1 MQRSLLLSLILFGVS
16 ISLSAQSLFV
26 PADISPGDLL
36 GRQAALL
43 QHLQDIP
50 AYAES
55 ELVTVNLDALQQSSA
70 LIYVPS
76 VGEIAM
82 ARTRTQ
88 ANLREDVY
96 SYTWYG
102 SEQGSSASAILVV
115 RNDDVTGTIR
125 ANGQLYF
132 VRPLTDGLHAIA
144 RMDESGFVDH
154 DAGFSDVED
163 ASADFYET
171 HDVNSMLEA
180 SEPGVLGGIVIYLIV
195 AYTPIAASEVGDIDA
210 LILLAVAETNTSY
223 ANSNIE
229 PRVAL
234 THKFGLT
241 QNESGSFSTDLSRL
255 INTSDGWYDEI
266 HPLRDAHGGDVGLM
280 ITRDYGGSCGLA
292 SSILAPND
300 ALAFAAASQSC
311 ATGYYTFGHEI
322 GHLQGARHN
331 PEADGSTFPF
341 AYGHGKYYQAGS
353 WRTVMSYNCPGGC
366 TRVTQFSNPDVNYQ
380 GQPTGDVSTRDNARV
395 LDETAAYIADFR
407 PDPIPVELI
416 SFEGFLDNQLVRLS
430 WATSSETNNAGFEV
444 QRAVADG
451 WAVLGFVPGHGTTT
465 EEHTYAFTDVGLST
479 PAGSAIY
486 RLKQVDFDGAFEYS
500 GQVEVALGVPDAFAL
515 AAAYPNPFNPSTTIG
530 FSLPAAADVTIEVVD
545 VLGRQIALLV
555 QSSMDA
561 GYHTATWQAGNTPSG
576 TYIVRMTANG
586 QSSFR
591 HLTLLR

>member
-1 MQRSLLLSLILFGVS
+1 M
-16 ISLSAQSLFV
+16 
-26 PADISPGDLL
+26 
-36 GRQAALL
+36 
-43 QHLQDIP
+43 
-50 AYAES
+50 
-55 ELVTVNLDALQQSSA
+55 TVNLDALQQSSA

-76 VGEIAM
+76 VGEIPM

-125 ANGQLYF
+125 ASGQLYF

-300 ALAFAAASQSC
+300 ALGLCRRIAIVCDRLLYVWSC
-311 ATGYYTFGHEI
+311 DW
-322 GHLQGARHN
+322 
-331 PEADGSTFPF
+331 PS
-341 AYGHGKYYQAGS
+341 
-353 WRTVMSYNCPGGC
+353 PGG
-366 TRVTQFSNPDVNYQ
+366 
-380 GQPTGDVSTRDNARV
+380 
-395 LDETAAYIADFR
+395 TA
-407 PDPIPVELI
+407 
-416 SFEGFLDNQLVRLS
+416 
-430 WATSSETNNAGFEV
+430 
-444 QRAVADG
+444 
-451 WAVLGFVPGHGTTT
+451 
-465 EEHTYAFTDVGLST
+465 
-479 PAGSAIY
+479 
-486 RLKQVDFDGAFEYS
+486 
-500 GQVEVALGVPDAFAL
+500 
-515 AAAYPNPFNPSTTIG
+515 
-530 FSLPAAADVTIEVVD
+530 
-545 VLGRQIALLV
+545 
-555 QSSMDA
+555 QS
-561 GYHTATWQAGNTPSG
+561 
-576 TYIVRMTANG
+576 
-586 QSSFR
+586 
-591 HLTLLR
+591 